1 MRAAAALPALFSSIK
16 LMVELMM
23 SSVIIPTKSCQSGG
37 FRWKIKSTE
46 AHQLLWITTAPRTLW
61 KSTTYSIGKGYGHD
75 GCSLHDPWQRVPHEP
90 QELEKLALLVTQNAS
105 IHHVKHH
112 VDAWNTQGDR
122 NAWIT
127 DADSSVPAS
136 PPACW
141 ARFDALL
148 GLRGGETLAAAS
160 QVVEHL
166 LERDVLLQRHK
177 KRITSQFQT
186 TPRGVG
192 QVRGDKRTRF
202 LRRLKDKPR
211 SGNELLHEEGEEQNW
226 CRLGRKKEGAVRIKG
241 GRKKQSLT
249 KKTAATSITAG
260 LQRNGGPRR
269 TDSSRFNS
277 TDGGETATPSEATK
291 FHPTRS
297 TKPGTEEAV
306 GGLTRSTASLSTASR
321 LPPLS
326 SILASLGRRR
336 RKAPEQR
343 ENYQS
348 NTAARAPV
356 AGRKETGGNGGR
368 GGARSE
374 IVGGGIR

>member
-1 MRAAAALPALFSSIK
+1 MAMMAAASMTHDRGFHMNPRNLRNLLSWSHKTHPSIMLNTT
-16 LMVELMM
+16 LMRETHRETGTREARMRIRVYLLLLQLVE
-23 SSVIIPTKSCQSGG
+23 P
-37 FRWKIKSTE
+37 E
-46 AHQLLWITTAPRTLW
+46 
-61 KSTTYSIGKGYGHD
+61 D
-75 GCSLHDPWQRVPHEP
+75 
-90 QELEKLALLVTQNAS
+90 
-105 IHHVKHH
+105 
-112 VDAWNTQGDR
+112 
-122 NAWIT
+122 
-127 DADSSVPAS
+127 
-136 PPACW
+136 
-141 ARFDALL
+141 FDALL

-260 LQRNGGPRR
+260 LQRNGGPQR

-277 TDGGETATPSEATK
+277 TDGGETATPLEATK